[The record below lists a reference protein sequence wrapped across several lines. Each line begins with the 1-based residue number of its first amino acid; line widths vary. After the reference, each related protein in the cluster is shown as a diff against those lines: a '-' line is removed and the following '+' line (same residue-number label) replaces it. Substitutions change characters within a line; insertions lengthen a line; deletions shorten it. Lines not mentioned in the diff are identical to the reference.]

1 MPHGKGATWN
11 VNCWAVPKIILEEV
25 RLEGSAHENEL
36 QVLAAFEKLLHDD
49 EEEVGVD
56 VTLLV
61 EREGGKPG
69 GEV

>member
-1 MPHGKGATWN
+1 
-11 VNCWAVPKIILEEV
+11 LEEV